1 MKVII
6 NTSIPQKSNNF
17 KPDSVT
23 IDNDDFDGYG
33 FVDLT
38 VYSEETKQSVT
49 IPISIFEIY
58 SAVKAVRDY
67 AKEERARDKD
77 LE

>member
-1 MKVII
+1 MKVIV
-6 NTSIPQKSNNF
+6 NTDIPQESNNY

-23 IDNDDFDGYG
+23 IYTDDFDGYG
-33 FVDLT
+33 LADLT
-38 VYSEETKQSVT
+38 VYSEETKKSVT
-49 IPISIFEIY
+49 ISVSVFEIY

-67 AKEERARDKD
+67 AKEQRARDKD